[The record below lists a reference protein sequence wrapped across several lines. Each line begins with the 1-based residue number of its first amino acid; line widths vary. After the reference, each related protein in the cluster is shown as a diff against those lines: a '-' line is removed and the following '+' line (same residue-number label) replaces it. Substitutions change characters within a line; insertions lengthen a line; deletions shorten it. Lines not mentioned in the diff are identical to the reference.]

1 MKKQRFMV
9 VAGGIVCVLLIAS
22 GVSADLFGNIPDQV
36 VQPIEKGEV
45 NWSSRVV
52 RAVGMGAPNPE
63 MDGAAKRIGAERA
76 AKHDAYRN
84 LLEAIKGIYIDSQ
97 TTVDNFMV
105 GNDVIRS
112 RVEGFVQGARVV
124 ERHWLSDGAVEVIME
139 MPLQGE
145 FTDALLPTTGGRP
158 LMQVSG
164 NVVYTGLLVDARGL
178 DVFPAMSPKIIDEEG
193 REVYGSAYVSRDF
206 ALEFGIV
213 GYAKD
218 LANARKNDRV
228 SDNPAVVKGVKAI
241 GVKNSDIV
249 IRQEDA
255 DALRSAAK
263 NLSFLEKCRVIIVV
277 GEKPSSQKAGGV

>member
-1 MKKQRFMV
+1 MA
-9 VAGGIVCVLLIAS
+9 VAGGIMCILLIAS

-36 VQPIEKGEV
+36 VQTIEKGEV

-52 RAVGMGAPNPE
+52 RAAGMGAPNPE
-63 MDGAAKRIGAERA
+63 MDGDAKRIGAELA
-76 AKHDAYRN
+76 AKHNAYRN

-97 TTVDNFMV
+97 TTIDNFV
-105 GNDVIRS
+105 VNNDVIRS
-112 RVEGFVQGARVV
+112 RVERFVKGARVV
-124 ERHWLSDGAVEVIME
+124 ERHWLSDGAVEVIVE

-145 FTDALLPTTGGRP
+145 FIDVLLSSTGDSS

-164 NVVYTGLLVDARGL
+164 NIVYTGLLVDARGL
-178 DVFPAMSPKIIDEEG
+178 DIFPAMSPKIIDEEG

-213 GYAKD
+213 GYAEN
-218 LANARKNDRV
+218 LASARENDRV
-228 SDNPAVVKGVKAI
+228 SDNPAVVKAVKAI
-241 GVKNSDIV
+241 GVRNSDVV

-263 NLSFLEKCRVIIVV
+263 NLNFLEKCRVIIVV